1 MNTRQL
7 GGLTVSAM
15 GLGCMGMSDFYG
27 PRDEAESLA
36 TLDRAVEL
44 GVTFWDTADMY
55 GQGDNER
62 LLAKAL
68 RRHRGAVTLA
78 TKFGIVRDPNN
89 PTARSINGRPEYVAA
104 ACDASL
110 QRLGVDVIDLYYQ
123 HRVDKSVPIE
133 ETVGAMARLVE
144 AGKVRHLGLSEAAP
158 ETLERAHKIHPI
170 AALQSEY
177 ALWTREPEDDL
188 LPLCQ
193 QLGIG
198 FVAYSPLGRGF
209 LSGEIKR
216 PEDFAADDVRRH
228 WPRFQG
234 ENFTKNLL
242 LVDKLKELAAARGAT
257 AAQLAIAWVM
267 AQGEHIV
274 PIPGTRKATRLE
286 ENAGAVAITLTADE
300 RATIDAILPKGVAA
314 GDRYPPGGM
323 ASVRR

>member
-158 ETLERAHKIHPI
+158 ETLEPLRSWGCWPLITKP
-170 AALQSEY
+170 
-177 ALWTREPEDDL
+177 P
-188 LPLCQ
+188 LP
-193 QLGIG
+193 
-198 FVAYSPLGRGF
+198 A
-209 LSGEIKR
+209 
-216 PEDFAADDVRRH
+216 
-228 WPRFQG
+228 
-234 ENFTKNLL
+234 
-242 LVDKLKELAAARGAT
+242 
-257 AAQLAIAWVM
+257 AIAERSM
-267 AQGEHIV
+267 ASPPV
-274 PIPGTRKATRLE
+274 
-286 ENAGAVAITLTADE
+286 
-300 RATIDAILPKGVAA
+300 LPKTT
-314 GDRYPPGGM
+314 
-323 ASVRR
+323 